1 MNDSTWVFF
10 NRLKVCGGIIEKV
23 GSLKFSS
30 FGWNCLFVG
39 RTVCV
44 EVNLNGKLERLV
56 VCVSLFPVSWQEG
69 VFVMWF
75 WLLGLKQI
83 SVPFLLEIG

>member
-1 MNDSTWVFF
+1 M
-10 NRLKVCGGIIEKV
+10 
-23 GSLKFSS
+23 
-30 FGWNCLFVG
+30 
-39 RTVCV
+39 CV

-75 WLLGLKQI
+75 WLLGL
-83 SVPFLLEIG
+83 